1 MRRIAISQELLQPYI
16 WVVPSL
22 FQEAICSDLTVT
34 VFFLNKHLQSK
45 FFSKVLSCSYPF
57 NEWPFFYYKNGIT
70 ATHFF
75 QIDCGFT
82 EQGHCVQSVRI
93 RSYSGLHFRAF
104 RLKISLYSVRM
115 RENADQ
121 NNSEYEH
128 FSRTGIVVTNY
139 DTPLVSGL
147 YLLEDILLFD
157 DIISSH
163 LFILWQCRY
172 FTGALEAIHMS
183 RKLCSFHKTYCSYLT
198 RGLWFIRES
207 VRGIFIWGISMF
219 EENHC
224 NLGLMKVSI
233 YSTSSVFWTDFGQ
246 NFKFQAK
253 KELSSPCIPI
263 FENL

>member
-1 MRRIAISQELLQPYI
+1 MWLSIPQGICNHELRIYNIFDRYFYIRRIAISQELLQPYI

-34 VFFLNKHLQSK
+34 VFFLNKHLRSK
-45 FFSKVLSCSYPF
+45 FFSKVLSYSYLF
-57 NEWPFFYYKNGIT
+57 NEWPFFYYKNGIA

-75 QIDCGFT
+75 QIDCGFI

-121 NNSEYEH
+121 NNSEYGH

-183 RKLCSFHKTYCSYLT
+183 RTLCSFHKTCCSYLT

-207 VRGIFIWGISMF
+207 VRVYLLRDFHVWGKP
-219 EENHC
+219 
-224 NLGLMKVSI
+224 L
-233 YSTSSVFWTDFGQ
+233 
-246 NFKFQAK
+246 
-253 KELSSPCIPI
+253 
-263 FENL
+263 